1 MKKIQFMKYKFVL
14 FAISAVIFLIGGIFG
29 VIHGGFNLGMDFT
42 GGAQIWADLGKE
54 YSIQDVKLIID
65 KFDDAATITTAG
77 DTKHEVLIKTKHI
90 FSNEERAQLQNAFND
105 KFGIDASKMQFDTIG
120 AVVGAELRN
129 QALIALALAMLGIMI
144 YVSFR
149 FEWKFGLAGVLALV
163 HDLLMMFTV
172 YLVLDIPVNSS
183 FIAAVLTIVGYS
195 INDTIV
201 IFDRMRE
208 NMKLQRKWEP
218 ESLADDSI
226 NSTLA
231 RSINTVMTVLICV
244 GALYVLGVPAI
255 KEFAL
260 PLFIGIASGCY
271 SSIFIASPI
280 WVLLKGTPKKKRLA
294 A

>member
-1 MKKIQFMKYKFVL
+1 MKKFPFMKYKFVL
-14 FAISAVIFLIGGIFG
+14 FAVSAAIFIIGGIFAG
-29 VIHGGFNLGMDFT
+29 IHGGFNLGMDFT
-42 GGAQIWADLGKE
+42 GGAQIWADMGKA
-54 YSIQDVKLIID
+54 YSTQDVKAVMD
-65 KFDDAATITTAG
+65 KYDNAATITTAG
-77 DTKHEVLIKTKHI
+77 DKQQEVIVKTSHL
-90 FSNEERAQLQNAFND
+90 FTNAERAEVQASFKD
-105 KFGIDASKMQFDTIG
+105 KFGVDASHLQFDTIG

-129 QALIALALAMLGIMI
+129 QAIIAMALAMVGIMI

-149 FEWKFGLAGVLALV
+149 FEWRFGLAGILALF

-172 YLVLDIPVNSS
+172 YWVLDIPVNSS
-183 FIAAVLTIVGYS
+183 FIAAILTIIGYS

-218 ESLADDSI
+218 ESLADDAI
-226 NSTLA
+226 NATLA

-244 GALYVLGVPAI
+244 AALYFLGVPSI

-260 PLFIGIASGCY
+260 PLLVGIASGCY

-280 WVLLKGTPKKKRLA
+280 WVLLKGTKKKKVA

>member
-1 MKKIQFMKYKFVL
+1 MKKFQFMKYKFIL
-14 FAISAVIFLIGGIFG
+14 FTVSAVIFLIGGIFG
-29 VIHGGFNLGMDFT
+29 IMHGGFNLGMDFT
-42 GGAQIWADLGKE
+42 GGATVWADLGKA
-54 YSIQDVKLIID
+54 YSIQDVKTIMD

-77 DTKHEVLIKTKHI
+77 DKKQEVLIKTSHI
-90 FSNEERAQLQNAFND
+90 FSNAERAQLQNGFKE
-105 KFGIDASKMQFDTIG
+105 KFGIEPTSMQFDTIG
-120 AVVGAELRN
+120 AVIGAELRN
-129 QALIALALAMLGIMI
+129 QALLALFLACVGIML

-149 FEWKFGLAGVLALV
+149 FEWRFGLAGVLALV
-163 HDLLMMFTV
+163 HDLLMLFTV

-208 NMKLQRKWEP
+208 NMKLQRKWDP
-218 ESLADDSI
+218 ETLADDSI

-231 RSINTVMTVLICV
+231 RSINTVMTVIICV
-244 GALYVLGVPAI
+244 AALYFFGVPSI

-260 PLFIGIASGCY
+260 PLLVGIASGCY

-280 WVLLKGTPKKKRLA
+280 WVLLKGTKKKRVA

>member
-1 MKKIQFMKYKFVL
+1 MKKIQFMKYKFIL
-14 FAISAVIFLIGGIFG
+14 FAVSAVIFLIGGIFG

-42 GGAQIWADLGKE
+42 GGAQIWADLGKT
-54 YSIQDVKLIID
+54 YSIQDVKLIMD
-65 KFDDAATITTAG
+65 KYDDAATITTAG
-77 DTKHEVLIKTKHI
+77 DTKQEVLIKTKHI
-90 FSNEERAQLQNAFND
+90 FSNAERAQLQNAFND
-105 KFGIDASKMQFDTIG
+105 KFGIDSSKMQFDTIG

-280 WVLLKGTPKKKRLA
+280 WVLLKGTKKKRLA

>member
-1 MKKIQFMKYKFVL
+1 MKQFPFMKYKFIL
-14 FAISAVIFLIGGIFG
+14 FAVSAGLFLIGGIFA
-29 VIHGGFNLGMDFT
+29 VMHGGFNLGMDFT
-42 GGAQIWADLGKE
+42 GGAQIWADMGKS
-54 YSIQDVKLIID
+54 YSIQDVKTVMD
-65 KFDDAATITTAG
+65 KYDNAATITTAG
-77 DTKHEVLIKTKHI
+77 DTKQEVIVKTSHL
-90 FSNEERAQLQNAFND
+90 FTNEERSQVQASFKE
-105 KFGIDASKMQFDTIG
+105 KFGVEPSSMQFDTIG

-129 QALIALALAMLGIMI
+129 QALLALALAMLGIML

-149 FEWKFGLAGVLALV
+149 FEWRFGLAGILALF

-172 YLVLDIPVNSS
+172 YWVLDIPVNSS

-218 ESLADDSI
+218 ESLADDAI
-226 NSTLA
+226 NATLA

-244 GALYVLGVPAI
+244 AALYFLGVPSI

-260 PLFIGIASGCY
+260 PLLVGIASGCY

-280 WVLLKGTPKKKRLA
+280 WVLLKGTKKKKVA

>member
-1 MKKIQFMKYKFVL
+1 MKKIQFMKYKFIL
-14 FAISAVIFLIGGIFG
+14 FAVSAVFFLIGGIFG

-54 YSIQDVKLIID
+54 YSIQDVKLIMD

-77 DTKHEVLIKTKHI
+77 DTKQEVLIKTKYI
-90 FSNEERAQLQNAFND
+90 FTNEERAQLQNDFNG

-129 QALIALALAMLGIMI
+129 QALIALVLAMLGIMI

-149 FEWKFGLAGVLALV
+149 FEWRFGLAGVLALV

-231 RSINTVMTVLICV
+231 RSINTVMTVLICI

-280 WVLLKGTPKKKRLA
+280 WVMLRGTKKKRLA

>member
-1 MKKIQFMKYKFVL
+1 
-14 FAISAVIFLIGGIFG
+14 
-29 VIHGGFNLGMDFT
+29 
-42 GGAQIWADLGKE
+42 
-54 YSIQDVKLIID
+54 
-65 KFDDAATITTAG
+65 
-77 DTKHEVLIKTKHI
+77 
-90 FSNEERAQLQNAFND
+90 
-105 KFGIDASKMQFDTIG
+105 MQFDTIG
-120 AVVGAELRN
+120 AVIGAELRN

-149 FEWKFGLAGVLALV
+149 FEWRFGLAGVLALV

-231 RSINTVMTVLICV
+231 
-244 GALYVLGVPAI
+244 
-255 KEFAL
+255 
-260 PLFIGIASGCY
+260 
-271 SSIFIASPI
+271 SSYL
-280 WVLLKGTPKKKRLA
+280 V
-294 A
+294 